1 MAQTQL
7 GSGTVVFGDN
17 TTQSTAGVVLV
28 AGGAVFEIGQTISS
42 NYTITSGKNAF
53 AVGPLT
59 IASGVTLTVP
69 TGSRFV
75 II

>member
-1 MAQTQL
+1 MSSTQL
-7 GSGTVVFGDN
+7 GAGTVVFGDG
-17 TTQSTAGVVLV
+17 TTQSTAGVVMQ
-28 AGGAVFEIGQTISS
+28 AGGSVFEIGQTVSS
-42 NYTITSGKNAF
+42 NYTVTSGKNAF

-59 IASGVTLTVP
+59 INSGVTITVP